1 MVFYFKHGSM
11 CQGEKYI
18 ILDVIYHRQN
28 PVELDSL
35 FVPRPI
41 PVAARSKKLI
51 CFRSLAGIVGSNP
64 AAGMDACL
72 F

>member
-11 CQGEKYI
+11 GQGEKYS

-35 FVPRPI
+35 FVPRSR
-41 PVAARSKKLI
+41 PVAAQSKALI
-51 CFRSLAGIVGSNP
+51 CFRSLAGFVGSNP
-64 AAGMDACL
+64 AAAIDVCL
-72 F
+72 L

>member
-1 MVFYFKHGSM
+1 M

-18 ILDVIYHRQN
+18 ILDVIYHCQN

-35 FVPRPI
+35 FDPRPI
-41 PVAARSKKLI
+41 PVAARSKALI
-51 CFRSLAGIVGSNP
+51 CFRSLAWIVGLNP
-64 AAGMDACL
+64 AAGVDACL